1 MGVFAVGLLFFI
13 ASLTR
18 TIKMRTLPT
27 PAITL
32 YPYQSTATP
41 QVVSTQNEFEIT
53 PAIPTTSQVSQGGD
67 FLIGDLVEVHGTGG
81 EGLRLR
87 NAPSLAS
94 VVNELAMENEVLE
107 IRGGPTEA
115 DGYIWWFL
123 INPYDNQR
131 QGWGVGVYIREL
143 NP

>member
-1 MGVFAVGLLFFI
+1 
-13 ASLTR
+13 
-18 TIKMRTLPT
+18 MRTLPI

-41 QVVSTQNEFEIT
+41 EVISTQNEFEIT
-53 PAIPTTSQVSQGGD
+53 PAITTTSQVSQGGD

-87 NAPSLAS
+87 NAPSLSA
-94 VVNELAMENEVLE
+94 VVDELAMENEVLE

-131 QGWGVGVYIREL
+131 QGWGVGVYVREL
-143 NP
+143 SP